1 MVKSSLV
8 AAILEFLWQILF
20 NHALSTQQQP
30 HNFQAN
36 IFKSNVRLFFYNSSP
51 PDQSN
56 SKPVKITPT
65 KTNKSQDKPDEDF
78 YDRRGAMLSAR
89 KRRKKPVVSDDEIID
104 PNENKNDVLQT
115 PNKNLESI
123 KDTPE
128 VRRSP
133 RKHAS
138 SRK

>member
-1 MVKSSLV
+1 M
-8 AAILEFLWQILF
+8 
-20 NHALSTQQQP
+20 
-30 HNFQAN
+30 
-36 IFKSNVRLFFYNSSP
+36 YNSSP

-65 KTNKSQDKPDEDF
+65 KTNKSQDKPDQDF

-89 KRRKKPVVSDDEIID
+89 KRRKKPVVSDDEITD
-104 PNENKNDVLQT
+104 PSENKNDVPQT

-123 KDTPE
+123 KDSPE